1 MTEKQLQV
9 LKETYVESLLDM
21 MDAKMLAAYAFDHMI
36 NAYHDLNEREFIAE
50 MSEFCD
56 EDMVADF
63 IETACK
69 VAK

>member
-9 LKETYVESLLDM
+9 LKETYVESLIDT
-21 MDAKMLAAYAFDHMI
+21 MDPEALASYVFNHMLEMYR
-36 NAYHDLNEREFIAE
+36 DLNEREFIEE

-63 IETACK
+63 IETACE
-69 VAK
+69 VA